1 MGLIGGNTMKIF
13 KRVLACFLVNSLFL
27 ILLTG
32 CSGSQGQISGD
43 YNNNISNL
51 QSVFQDKG
59 FTKTPDYEAL
69 VNISEKYAKK
79 IALDPSLY
87 LTYNTPPMNN
97 MIASWSYECNS
108 FFSSQTRAGVAYLL
122 TLDGSVSES
131 NALTYYKNK
140 SQMVYDNFQS
150 LMERNW
156 LTGPT
161 YYFVYTTHVTN
172 PENVDESIWITY
184 EILYLEVE

>member
-1 MGLIGGNTMKIF
+1 MGGSSVRTF
-13 KRVLACFLVNSLFL
+13 KRVFACLMVN
-27 ILLTG
+27 ILLLVLFSG
-32 CSGSQGQISGD
+32 CSSSQGQSSGNSSID
-43 YNNNISNL
+43 SI

-59 FTKTPDYEAL
+59 FTETPDYEAL
-69 VNISEKYAKK
+69 VNISEKYAKE
-79 IALDPSLY
+79 IALNPSLY

-108 FFSSQTRAGVAYLL
+108 FFNSQTRAGVAYLL
-122 TLDGSVSES
+122 TLDGSASEAS
-131 NALTYYKNK
+131 AVAYYKNK
-140 SQMVYDNFQS
+140 SQTVYDNFNS
-150 LMERNW
+150 LMEHYW

-172 PENVDESIWITY
+172 PENADESIWITY